1 MCVLFS
7 RNAVQLFSIPNSQ
20 ESGISNSDI
29 WKCRINEGVA
39 GMVNAIWSPCS
50 TFVITE
56 SDFGIHLC
64 CWALFESSPSSTSKP
79 LAANKVAKNSTGTCF
94 STESYILSFFKN
106 HVKIY
111 LQGFS
116 T

>member
-7 RNAVQLFSIPNSQ
+7 RTAVQLFSIPNSPV
-20 ESGISNSDI
+20 SGTSDVDV
-29 WKCRINEGVA
+29 WKCRINEGIA

-64 CWALFESSPSSTSKP
+64 CWALFESVPSATSKP
-79 LAANKVAKNSTGTCF
+79 SAGDKIAKKATGMDHTLALGV
-94 STESYILSFFKN
+94 I
-106 HVKIY
+106 
-111 LQGFS
+111 
-116 T
+116 